1 LAEESPPPVDGF
13 DDGAGSGALGADELA
28 PPPEDGVETLGAETV
43 GAETVGADTF
53 GVDTEG
59 ADTVGVDT
67 PAKANAFGATRPS
80 TPTVISAAAKR
91 LLLKMPGRLEREDAC
106 KS

>member
-1 LAEESPPPVDGF
+1 LAEESPPPVDGC
-13 DDGAGSGALGADELA
+13 DGAGSGVLGAGELA
-28 PPPEDGVETLGAETV
+28 LSPDDGVETFGAETV
-43 GAETVGADTF
+43 GVETVGADTS
-53 GVDTEG
+53 GVDADG

-80 TPTVISAAAKR
+80 MPTVINAAAKR